1 MKILKIVVNG
11 LPHVKDELNID
22 FVAQQ
27 RVDTYDKEHLFNVFS
42 NIYVNR
48 AISFIGINASGK
60 TTILKTISFV
70 MKLLNNQPI
79 NNIESKIIM
88 DDLRKD
94 EDVIITSFF
103 YDGKNVN
110 KLVTVITKKINET
123 DGSEKLIIK
132 DEKLWSKNA
141 DKVKTKKLCLYL
153 MKMIWKK

>member
-88 DDLRKD
+88 DDLSKD
-94 EDVIITSFF
+94 ERGYAKRSDVWNS
-103 YDGKNVN
+103 
-110 KLVTVITKKINET
+110 
-123 DGSEKLIIK
+123 
-132 DEKLWSKNA
+132 
-141 DKVKTKKLCLYL
+141 
-153 MKMIWKK
+153 